1 MSERAALYC
10 RVSTQEQVEHG
21 TSLREQQRRLEAYA
35 EQQGWTIQGVY
46 ADAGISGARL
56 DRPEYVRMMTAVEEG
71 EVDIILA
78 ADGDRLTRLSGGLS
92 RLFDDLDPMGVN
104 VVTLDGVDS
113 RTDAG
118 ELSGGIL
125 SIVSGAERKRI
136 KARTMRGRMAAAR
149 EGRFVGTTPPFGYR
163 RSRLPTG
170 GWELELYEPEARSIR
185 YLVQR
190 LVEEGA
196 PHTVVLAELKAR
208 KLAAP
213 GKDGWDLEKL
223 MRFMRRRDVP
233 MRCAGKHSFNGI
245 EQTFPSIISQGQA
258 ALWLEWQAE
267 RARPQTERGS
277 YLLSGILKFPCGGGA
292 MGRQVKHLRAGRN
305 NQPATYCCRQHFLPK
320 TDSKYHADCM
330 SVYLEPVD
338 AAVKNAIRSRLQ
350 QAMEERRD
358 QLVPVDLDLGDLPE
372 RREAALRRLEAT
384 TMSLAAAGI
393 NGEAFVRSIAP
404 IKQQYDAVEAE
415 IADRQRQHARA
426 SRSVDVDTMLAL
438 AHNAM
443 RGNDRDIWRELLM
456 ALHVQVRITGYEPC
470 PECDGTGYQKAAG
483 RPRGWPPPCTRC
495 HRAKRLP
502 HLVVT
507 MDDVAAAKVMRGMR
521 ALR

>member
-35 EQQGWTIQGVY
+35 KQQGWTIQGIY

-92 RLFDDLDPMGVN
+92 RLFDDLDPLGVN

-149 EGRFVGTTPPFGYR
+149 EGRFVATTPPFGYR
-163 RSRLPTG
+163 RTRLTTG
-170 GWELELYEPEARSIR
+170 GWTLVEHEPEARTIR
-185 YLVQR
+185 YLVKR

-196 PHTVVLAELKAR
+196 THTVVLAELKTR
-208 KLAAP
+208 RLAAP
-213 GKDGWDLEKL
+213 GGPGWDLEKL

-245 EQTFPSIISQGQA
+245 EQEFPALISQGQA
-258 ALWLEWQAE
+258 ALWLEWQTE

-292 MGRQVKHLRAGRN
+292 MGRQVKHLREGRK
-305 NQPATYCCRQHFLPK
+305 NQPATYCCRQHFI
-320 TDSKYHADCM
+320 SKADPRYHPDCL

-338 AAVKNAIRSRLQ
+338 AAVKNAIRARLQ
-350 QAMEERRD
+350 QALEQRRD
-358 QLVPVDLDLGDLPE
+358 QLVPVELDLGDLAE
-372 RREAALRRLEAT
+372 RREEALRRLEAT
-384 TMSLAAAGI
+384 TSSLAAAGI
-393 NGEAFVRSIAP
+393 SGEAFVRSIAP

-415 IADRQRQHARA
+415 IAERQRQHARA
-426 SRSVDVDTMLAL
+426 SRSVDAETTLAL
-438 AHNAM
+438 AKNAM
-443 RGNDRDIWRELLM
+443 LRDDRDTWRELLM
-456 ALHVQVRITGYEPC
+456 ALHVEVRITGYESC
-470 PECDGTGYQKAAG
+470 PECDGTGYQPAAG
-483 RPRGWPPPCTRC
+483 RPRGWPPPCERC
-495 HRAKRLP
+495 RRAKLLP

-507 MDDVAAAKVMRGMR
+507 MDDVAAAQVMR